1 MMVDW
6 VSISFHET
14 DKIRLVSG
22 PGKETAS
29 QTSLREKVRARLAEG
44 GEGVVQRER
53 EYHGATEWKLSGTP
67 FSGTFGTGGQQRAMI
82 SFLSCILRDFNTS
95 GWKLVTSADISAKY
109 HSTKHERYP
118 LDLHTWFFLQ
128 VKFVITFEIQC
139 KIRSHVIAS
148 TLPPSIHQHT
158 LDGFPGH
165 RCHQLI
171 IVSIAIIIIFITI
184 IAFVAIIITFHHQV
198 LEQQQAR
205 S

>member
-67 FSGTFGTGGQQRAMI
+67 FSGTFGTGGQQGADEPPAGDR
-82 SFLSCILRDFNTS
+82 LLPLRPPRRTS
-95 GWKLVTSADISAKY
+95 QLVLVAS
-109 HSTKHERYP
+109 
-118 LDLHTWFFLQ
+118 
-128 VKFVITFEIQC
+128 
-139 KIRSHVIAS
+139 VIA
-148 TLPPSIHQHT
+148 PNC
-158 LDGFPGH
+158 LDSP
-165 RCHQLI
+165 
-171 IVSIAIIIIFITI
+171 
-184 IAFVAIIITFHHQV
+184 
-198 LEQQQAR
+198 
-205 S
+205 